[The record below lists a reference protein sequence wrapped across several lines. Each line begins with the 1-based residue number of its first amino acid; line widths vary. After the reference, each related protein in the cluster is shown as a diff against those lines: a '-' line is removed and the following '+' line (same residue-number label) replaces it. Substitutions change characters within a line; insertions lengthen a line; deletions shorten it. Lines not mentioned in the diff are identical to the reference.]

1 MGDYVASRTA
11 TPSYCYCYYY
21 TRTAGTAR
29 SRSMT
34 RREEPDAT
42 IIDKTTRLADGVN
55 MGATATPL
63 SSDH

>member
-1 MGDYVASRTA
+1 
-11 TPSYCYCYYY
+11 
-21 TRTAGTAR
+21 
-29 SRSMT
+29 MT

-42 IIDKTTRLADGVN
+42 IINKTNETRADGVN